1 MSALLVVVAIYAVSL
16 GFIAVDRALDPYL
29 VIEGE

>member
-1 MSALLVVVAIYAVSL
+1 MSALLVVLGIYAVSF
-16 GFIAVDRALDPYL
+16 GFLAVDRALDPYL